1 MVIYLL
7 NEATII
13 GQVISLSTATIWY
26 THLLQLRP
34 EYGKL
39 VVVISVFQ

>member
-13 GQVISLSTATIWY
+13 GQVISLSTATILIPIY
-26 THLLQLRP
+26 DN
-34 EYGKL
+34 
-39 VVVISVFQ
+39 

>member
-13 GQVISLSTATIWY
+13 GQVISLLTATILIPIY
-26 THLLQLRP
+26 DN
-34 EYGKL
+34 
-39 VVVISVFQ
+39 